1 MEDEKNAFYVVR
13 KGDVIGIYRNLLDC
27 QDQAGS
33 SISSPSV
40 SVYKGYHLSKDTE
53 DYLKSQG
60 LKNALYTIN
69 AADVKNDIFSQLV
82 PCPFQQPSSSGGVQF
97 KEPPAKRS
105 GEMLQLDS
113 YQVVG
118 ATSILVSCT
127 LEFDG
132 ASRGNPGLAGAG
144 AVLRAENGTVVHR
157 LREGVGIA
165 TNNVAEYRGLIL
177 GLRYALERGFKNIRV
192 QGDSKLVCMQVQG
205 LWKIKNQN
213 MANLCKVAK
222 ELKEKFAS
230 FEIKH
235 VLREFNSEAD
245 AQANLAV
252 NLRDGQVEV
261 TCNRK

>member
-82 PCPFQQPSSSGGVQF
+82 PCPFQASMMYQQPSSSGGVQF

-113 YQVVG
+113 Y
-118 ATSILVSCT
+118 VSCT